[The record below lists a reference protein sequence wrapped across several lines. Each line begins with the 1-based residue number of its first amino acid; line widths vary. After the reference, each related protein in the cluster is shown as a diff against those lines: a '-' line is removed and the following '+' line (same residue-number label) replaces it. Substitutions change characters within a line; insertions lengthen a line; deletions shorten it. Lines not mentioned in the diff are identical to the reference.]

1 MKREHN
7 WNREDAIITLF
18 YSEYGTTGLL
28 VPDEKELAESVIG
41 SSLASL
47 KMMVLNFNY
56 LKTLEEGF
64 DHVSDHQKQV
74 FDQYHNTPK
83 EELKEIVNNIILNR
97 DLAQNKEEYKAAKKI
112 RDAKTAAKTKAQK
125 AQADLDAYW
134 RSIGKDPSKMKK
146 LAIV

>member
-74 FDQYHNTPK
+74 FDQYHNTSK
-83 EELKEIVNNIILNR
+83 EELTEIVNNIILSR
-97 DLAQNKEEYKAAKKI
+97 DQVQNKEDFKAAKKV
-112 RDAKTAAKTKAQK
+112 RDAKTAAKAKAQK
-125 AQADLDAYW
+125 RQDDLDAYF